1 MKKNIA
7 ILLPYKDQF
16 IRDNAGSASIW
27 VKFFLKNSKFKKNI
41 TIFGYTSNINNVFNN
56 FKYVNLK
63 FSNFGLQS
71 KNLQYVNKFID
82 VLRKK
87 KFSLIE
93 IHNRPSYILHI
104 EKYLSNNKYILIIH
118 NNPQTLRGAVTTN
131 ERKRLLKICN
141 KITFVSNWVK
151 EKFFEGLDI
160 KNHEKCQVVYPA
172 ITKINKFPI
181 N

>member
-1 MKKNIA
+1 MNNIA

-16 IRDNAGSASIW
+16 IKDNAGSASIW
-27 VKFFLKNSKFKKNI
+27 VKDFSKISKFKKSI
-41 TIFGYTSNINNVFNN
+41 TVFGYTSNIEKVFDN

-63 FSNFGLQS
+63 FSNFGIQS

-82 VLRKK
+82 VLKK
-87 KFSLIE
+87 AKFSLIE

-104 EKYLSNNKYILIIH
+104 EKHTSNNKYILVIH
-118 NNPQTLRGAVTTN
+118 NNPQTLRGAVTVK
-131 ERKRLLKICN
+131 ERKRLLKICS

-160 KNHEKCQVVYPA
+160 KNHEKCQRLGSFQ
-172 ITKINKFPI
+172 KF
-181 N
+181 

>member
-1 MKKNIA
+1 MKINVA

-27 VKFFLKNSKFKKNI
+27 VKDFSKNSKFKKNT
-41 TIFGYTSNINNVFNN
+41 TIFGYTSYVNKVFNN

-118 NNPQTLRGAVTTN
+118 NNPQTLRGAVTAK

-141 KITFVSNWVK
+141 KITFVSRGRV
-151 EKFFEGLDI
+151 FQG
-160 KNHEKCQVVYPA
+160 
-172 ITKINKFPI
+172 IT
-181 N
+181 